1 MPVTRATSTDR
12 GYTDDCRRA
21 VYARG
26 HAGHAELTQ
35 AESTPVYPPTLPM
48 APKRA
53 RLYSP
58 RRYMLTAQA
67 STRAYLALTVEDVFV
82 FHAHAFNIA
91 LLLAVDPPTAQEAE
105 TKPGA
110 QWEAPVQWLCQC
122 LGVCHGASD
131 ISEPIRGVG
140 SPQHLRGERTAAA
153 PAPRALTRIGF
164 ITIPRK
170 RLTRYR
176 VILAH
181 EAIACPGT
189 SASAA
194 APPAQAA

>member
-110 QWEAPVQWLCQC
+110 QWEASFTTHQHAQTKLTPSVKVEHLAH
-122 LGVCHGASD
+122 VTVASF
-131 ISEPIRGVG
+131 SCSR
-140 SPQHLRGERTAAA
+140 HATCT
-153 PAPRALTRIGF
+153 ALTDTVQSRHTPGQ
-164 ITIPRK
+164 PR
-170 RLTRYR
+170 
-176 VILAH
+176 V
-181 EAIACPGT
+181 
-189 SASAA
+189 
-194 APPAQAA
+194 